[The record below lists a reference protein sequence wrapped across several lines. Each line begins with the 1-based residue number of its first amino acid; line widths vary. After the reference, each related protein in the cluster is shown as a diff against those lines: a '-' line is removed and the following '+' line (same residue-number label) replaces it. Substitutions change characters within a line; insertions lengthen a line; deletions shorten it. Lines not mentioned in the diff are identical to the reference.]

1 LDVDAVDKK
10 DMTQIMR
17 RLHLACQ
24 QLTNRRRTNYLAGT
38 LLLCLLGL
46 FLVACDANTSKQN
59 SNQHQSVQTDS
70 GTTITYSTRSQDVL
84 IRLFYGGGKV
94 GTLEFTPEI
103 SVYGDGTFIAGPGMQ
118 LKQGSLSTN
127 QLQSLLHTLT
137 STDNLLQFQRQT
149 FDDIPDQNATL
160 LQMALNGKNY
170 QFIYGPFG
178 NLQESAKDVHA
189 YQQLGNAISTIRNAL
204 VGPLTTYNSTQK
216 ALLVYQTFRADF
228 TQTQNLALPD
238 WPLTDIDPAN
248 TAIYECGIIPLDLTG
263 PNADNGCLVY
273 TIPHIALLLSQN
285 DLQIL
290 KSVLPASQQQ
300 MFLSNGDYFVALL
313 RPLLPDEIAQ
323 KQLAMYGSDNQT
335 YTPVPLKGGPVPI
348 PTITTTPEG

>member
-1 LDVDAVDKK
+1 MK
-10 DMTQIMR
+10 DMARSMR
-17 RLHLACQ
+17 RFDRVCSQLAKR
-24 QLTNRRRTNYLAGT
+24 LRKNYLAGA
-38 LLLCLLGL
+38 LLFCLCGL
-46 FLVACDANTSKQN
+46 FLAACDTNTNGQN

-70 GTTITYSTRSQDVL
+70 GTTITYSTRPQDVL
-84 IRLFYGGGKV
+84 MRLFYGGGKV

-103 SVYGDGTFIAGPGMQ
+103 SIYGDGTFILGPG
-118 LKQGSLSTN
+118 L
-127 QLQSLLHTLT
+127 QLQQGTLSNDQLQNLLHTLT

-149 FDDIPDQNATL
+149 FDDIPDQNSTL
-160 LQMALNGKNY
+160 LQLALNGKNY

-178 NLQESAKDVHA
+178 NLQENAKDMHA
-189 YQQLGNAISTIRNAL
+189 YQQLGNAISTIRNTL
-204 VGPLTTYNSTQK
+204 KGPLTAYNSTQK

-248 TAIYECGIIPLDLTG
+248 TAIYECGLIPLDLTG

-273 TIPHIALLLSQN
+273 TIPRVAVLPGKA

-323 KQLAMYGSDNQT
+323 QQLAMYGSDNQT
-335 YTPVPLKGGPVPI
+335 YTPVPLKGGPVPV